1 MQNNLSPQLIALG
14 TYLAGEFDNKQQAL
28 AEPAWYVHL
37 RLWKRPVPLFTEDSI
52 TLFAEQASVINLDQ
66 PYRPRIFRLRQSE
79 TNSQQLQVDYYMFKD
94 ISAVKGGG
102 RNPDLLQ
109 KITTEQIEFLP
120 NCSLNIKVEQLAT
133 GYCFETF
140 KSREEPCTFTYKNN
154 TYQVSLGFKV
164 TEKELQTYD
173 KGIDRQTGQAIWG
186 ALMSPYRFIKLQ
198 DFSSY

>member
-1 MQNNLSPQLIALG
+1 MTLSPQLIALG
-14 TYLAGEFDNKQQAL
+14 KYLAGEFDNKQQAL

-120 NCSLNIKVEQLAT
+120 NCSLNIRVEELAT

-140 KSREEPCTFTYKNN
+140 PIHDRPCTFTYKNN
-154 TYQVSLGFKV
+154 TYQVSLGFKI

-186 ALMSPYRFIKLQ
+186 TLMGAYRFIKLQ